1 MCRCCVCILA
11 RKHLQVPGLPFPA
24 SHRLLICVNGSQ
36 YPENYLDEVFI
47 RYSCPFRSGL
57 DKIYFVVIYIALSFI
72 CAVAYPMLKKEN
84 HIATDNQ
91 DAERWLQLADKILFI
106 HKGVCIIGIVM
117 RSSFV
122 STCNI
127 AQQIPTDS
135 VFISLWSFMIMTFVD
150 WLFLYFVYL

>member
-1 MCRCCVCILA
+1 
-11 RKHLQVPGLPFPA
+11 
-24 SHRLLICVNGSQ
+24 
-36 YPENYLDEVFI
+36 
-47 RYSCPFRSGL
+47 
-57 DKIYFVVIYIALSFI
+57 
-72 CAVAYPMLKKEN
+72 MLKKES

-106 HKGVCIIGIVM
+106 YKGVCIIGIVM